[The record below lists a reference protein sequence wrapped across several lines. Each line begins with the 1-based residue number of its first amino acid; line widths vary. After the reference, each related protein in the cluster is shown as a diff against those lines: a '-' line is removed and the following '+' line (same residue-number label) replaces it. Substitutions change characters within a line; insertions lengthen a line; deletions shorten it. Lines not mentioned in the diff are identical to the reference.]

1 MEDKKPMSII
11 RKTIREIIE
20 KKDIES
26 NMFYIPD
33 YQRGYRWGEKQAAEL
48 LDDIDAFRRRIS
60 QKAEEEEIDLQKIT
74 EIYCIQPLV
83 VKYGKSKPG
92 YYDVID
98 GQQRLTTTFI
108 LLKCLGYEDHYSIE
122 YQTRLESAVFLNEKL
137 DDSKAAEDNVDFY
150 CMNVVNKRIKKW
162 ITENLKDK
170 GDKEA
175 FLSVLLDR
183 VTFIWCD
190 IDSEEPKDVFTRL
203 NVNNI
208 PLTSSELIKAL
219 FLSRSNYTDCKD
231 YETLKIQQGQVALR
245 WDSIEYALQN
255 DEFWYFIHG
264 VAYSKPTRIE
274 YLLELIYKFDKFG
287 IRKSAKSEDEQLGE
301 DEQFGNDEYKL
312 FRYFYKYFIDC
323 KKKKLV
329 NSDWLNEVWKGIKD
343 YYLILED
350 WFNDPLI
357 YHYIGY
363 LLVVDEREN
372 GKEDGNRIEVLL
384 SKWLESD
391 NDREKFLAY
400 LKDEIKNSLN
410 KKWIKQI
417 RTTKFNGDSPRYS
430 MRECWNLLLFHNIH
444 TIIMQNEK
452 LIEDTKYGLPNF
464 TKFPFHLFKKQAHQ
478 KRGWEIEHIRP
489 DAGSGF
495 KSENDIRVY
504 LGYSKVIL
512 NDLGD
517 LIKKDQKQKYIDM
530 IERLQKEKEIK
541 SDDNTLEEIKSFM
554 EELGD
559 DTLTD
564 DLRNMLWNYVLLDGG
579 TNSEYL
585 NKIFPIK
592 RLFIQM
598 KEQGIKPREIKWDTT
613 NNEIDMNE
621 DKEIAFIPPC
631 VKNVFTK
638 SYSEAPSTMM
648 NWTKKDA
655 EGYRENIIEMLKCY
669 GIQQEDNPN

>member
-1 MEDKKPMSII
+1 MSII

-26 NMFYIPD
+26 NKFNIPD
-33 YQRGYRWGEKQAAEL
+33 YQRGYRWGKKQAAEL

-60 QKAEEEEIDLQKIT
+60 QKAKEEKKALQKIT

-83 VKYGKSKPG
+83 VKYEESEPG

-98 GQQRLTTTFI
+98 GQQRLTTMFI
-108 LLKCLGYEDHYSIE
+108 LLKCLDYENCYSIK
-122 YQTRLESAVFLNEKL
+122 YQTRSESAVYLNKKL

-150 CMNVVNKRIKKW
+150 CMNVVNKRIKEW

-175 FLSVLLDR
+175 FLNVLLDR

-190 IDSEEPKDVFTRL
+190 IESEKPKDVFTRL

-231 YETLKIQQGQVALR
+231 NETLKIQQGQVALR

-264 VAYSKPTRIE
+264 VVYSKPTRIE

-287 IRKSAKSEDEQLGE
+287 IKDSSKSEA
-301 DEQFGNDEYKL
+301 EQFGNDEYKL
-312 FRYFYKYFIDC
+312 FRYFYEFFIDC
-323 KKKKLV
+323 KKKGLV
-329 NSDWLNEVWKGIKD
+329 NSEWLNEVWKEIKA
-343 YYLILED
+343 YFLILED
-350 WFNDPLI
+350 WFNDPLL

-372 GKEDGNRIEVLL
+372 GKEDGSRIEVLL

-391 NDREKFLAY
+391 IDREEFLEY
-400 LKDEIKNSLN
+400 LKGEIVNSLD
-410 KKWIKQI
+410 KKWIRQI
-417 RTTKFNGDSPRYS
+417 RKTTFNGDSPRYS
-430 MRECWNLLLFHNIH
+430 MRECWNLLLFHNVH

-517 LIKKDQKQKYIDM
+517 LIKEDQKQKYINM
-530 IERLQKEKEIK
+530 IERLQKEEEIK
-541 SDDNTLEEIKSFM
+541 SDDNALEEIKSFM

-598 KEQGIKPREIKWDTT
+598 KEQGIKPQEIKWDTT
-613 NNEIDMNE
+613 KNELDMSE

-638 SYSEAPSTMM
+638 SYSKAPSTMM

-655 EGYRENIIEMLKCY
+655 EAYMKNIIEMLEYYKILQDKDTTNNN
-669 GIQQEDNPN
+669 GGN